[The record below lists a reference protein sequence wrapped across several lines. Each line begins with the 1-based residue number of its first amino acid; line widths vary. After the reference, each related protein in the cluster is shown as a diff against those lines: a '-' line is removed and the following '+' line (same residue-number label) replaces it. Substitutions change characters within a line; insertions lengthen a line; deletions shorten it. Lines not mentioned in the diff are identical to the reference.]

1 MRFLLVGQFV
11 LFADDEIL
19 MLPDKGGLLFLAQPL
34 AVLSLLSSILGGPSR
49 FPLASFVALSP
60 DTILDG
66 THPVQDQLVDLFDH
80 VKDTQLMLQVYPVAL
95 QTVFIQR
102 LSTRQL
108 DPTAESEISPLVVEV
123 FEYIV

>member
-1 MRFLLVGQFV
+1 
-11 LFADDEIL
+11 
-19 MLPDKGGLLFLAQPL
+19 
-34 AVLSLLSSILGGPSR
+34 
-49 FPLASFVALSP
+49 
-60 DTILDG
+60 
-66 THPVQDQLVDLFDH
+66 